1 MLSGYRNRQLES
13 GKMKRIKTLIITG
26 GAIDEAFAGDYL
38 QRQKFDFVIA
48 ADAGLKF
55 CKKAEVEPDLILG
68 DFDSVPREV
77 LAEYERSYAHK
88 IVRYPSQKDETDTE
102 LAIHEALKRDSREIV
117 VLGATGTR
125 LDHVLGN
132 MQLLKTALEAGAV
145 CYFVD
150 ANNRIRMID
159 SPLVLKKDEQFG
171 TYVSLIPFTPL
182 VEGLTLKG
190 FAYGL
195 DHFCLASGN
204 GRCVSN
210 EITEEQAEITFASG
224 LLIVIESKD

>member
-1 MLSGYRNRQLES
+1 
-13 GKMKRIKTLIITG
+13 MKSIKTLIITG

-38 QRQKFDFVIA
+38 QKQKFDFIIA
-48 ADAGLKF
+48 ADAGLIF
-55 CKKAEVEPDLILG
+55 CQKAGVEPDLILG

-77 LAEYERSYAHK
+77 LAEYERTCAHK
-88 IVRYPSQKDETDTE
+88 IMKYPSQKDETDTE
-102 LAIHEALKRDSREIV
+102 LALNEALKRVSREIV
-117 VLGATGTR
+117 ILGATGTR

-145 CYFVD
+145 CYLVD

-171 TYVSLIPFTPL
+171 TYVSLIPFTLL
-182 VEGLTLKG
+182 VEGLTLTG

-210 EITEEQAEITFASG
+210 EITEKQAEITFTSG
-224 LLIVIESKD
+224 LLIVIESRD